1 MLISDA
7 SKDFRA
13 EIGCNVVLFEVRQI
27 KTPFLILMV
36 INKLD

>member
-1 MLISDA
+1 MSHHWFLA
-7 SKDFRA
+7 L
-13 EIGCNVVLFEVRQI
+13 CVMVRQI